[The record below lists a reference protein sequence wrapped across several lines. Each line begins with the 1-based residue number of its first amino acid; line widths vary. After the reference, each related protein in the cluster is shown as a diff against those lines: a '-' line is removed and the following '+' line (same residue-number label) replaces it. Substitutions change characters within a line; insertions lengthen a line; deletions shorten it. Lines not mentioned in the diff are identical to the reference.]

1 MLSLHSKSDIQPAS
15 AVAFIVCVVR
25 HVEIMLDLHPTTTL
39 SRASPVESA
48 SLHDLVELHWH
59 SICMS
64 QAAQGSD
71 LVRGITIVPSY
82 CCASALM
89 TWRSALADGSNAGR
103 AGASKLGVC

>member
-1 MLSLHSKSDIQPAS
+1 MACCHCIAKAMSSHPVLWPPL
-15 AVAFIVCVVR
+15 FIVCVVR
-25 HVEIMLDLHPTTTL
+25 HVEIMLDLHPMPTL

-71 LVRGITIVPSY
+71 LVRGITIVPSS
-82 CCASALM
+82 CLRVGAHEIEVSA
-89 TWRSALADGSNAGR
+89 RR
-103 AGASKLGVC
+103 RQ